1 MKKLIYF
8 ILIVLFTSCQK
19 EQTQKNS
26 FITVNGVVNL
36 VTGSDFTNNA
46 VIYELQTNDAQ
57 VYHFGIAS
65 NGVILNLKYGA
76 TELTDGSI
84 YEMRGS
90 DIQNITIKNAY
101 ITKNGKYYG
110 LNTCNDYVRVEI
122 LENDN
127 RVVTASFVGALSSDG
142 EIVYFD
148 GQFIEV
154 AIN

>member
-8 ILIVLFTSCQK
+8 ILVVLFASCQK
-19 EQTQKNS
+19 EQTQTNS
-26 FITVNGVVNL
+26 FITVNGVTNI
-36 VTGSDFTNNA
+36 VTGNDFTNA
-46 VIYELQTNDAQ
+46 ALIYELQTNDAKI
-57 VYHFGIAS
+57 YNFGIVS
-65 NGVILNLKYGA
+65 GGIVLNLKYGA

-122 LENDN
+122 LENSN
-127 RVVTASFVGALSSDG
+127 GVVTASFVGALSSDG

>member
-19 EQTQKNS
+19 EQTQTNS
-26 FITVNGVVNL
+26 FVTVNGVTNI
-36 VTGSDFTNNA
+36 VTGNDLTNA
-46 VIYELQTNDAQ
+46 ALIYELQTNEAQ
-57 VYHFGIAS
+57 IYNFGIVSGGIA
-65 NGVILNLKYGA
+65 LNFKYGA
-76 TELTDGSI
+76 TELTAGTN
-84 YEMRGS
+84 YEIRGS

-110 LNTCNDYVRVEI
+110 LNTCNDYVQVEI

-127 RVVTASFVGALSSDG
+127 GVITASFVGALSSDG

-148 GQFIEV
+148 GKFIEV